1 MRPGE
6 ANMSFVQGRS
16 VGHTVG
22 QCQLQEKLHILYEE
36 MFEPVYRAR
45 RRITT
50 GGSNPYN
57 ANVKL

>member
-1 MRPGE
+1 
-6 ANMSFVQGRS
+6 MSFVQGRS